1 MAMIKCPECGKEI
14 SNLAN
19 SCPNCGVPI
28 RSYTQKSRGSSPVA
42 KALKVLFGL
51 GAIVLVIMGVAVH
64 AGFFGILLFDLL
76 AFGLVGLFGDR

>member
-14 SNLAN
+14 SNMAN
-19 SCPNCGVPI
+19 ACPNCGVPI
-28 RSYTQKSRGSSPVA
+28 RNYNRKSSGSSPVA

-51 GAIVLVIMGVAVH
+51 GAIACVIMGVTVH

-76 AFGLVGLFGDR
+76 AFGLVGLFGD